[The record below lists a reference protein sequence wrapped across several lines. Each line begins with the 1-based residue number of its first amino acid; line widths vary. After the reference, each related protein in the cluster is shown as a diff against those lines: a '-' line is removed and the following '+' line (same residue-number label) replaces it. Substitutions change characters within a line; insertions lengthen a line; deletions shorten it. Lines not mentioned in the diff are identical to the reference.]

1 MNLRWCIV
9 LESMYLCLPQKIQE
23 GEKIEENKL
32 FPDPFFKLA
41 IFYNRR

>member
-1 MNLRWCIV
+1 M
-9 LESMYLCLPQKIQE
+9 MYSFRKHAPLPNHHKIQE